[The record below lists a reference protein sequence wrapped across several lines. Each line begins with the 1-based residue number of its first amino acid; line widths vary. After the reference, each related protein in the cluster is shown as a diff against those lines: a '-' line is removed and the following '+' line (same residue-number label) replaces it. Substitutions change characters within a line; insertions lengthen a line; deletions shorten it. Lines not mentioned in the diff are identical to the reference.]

1 MNLSTAL
8 IGLAVLAVF
17 AAIVAGEIKKRRSG
31 CGGCSCACGGCPNAS
46 GCGHSSGDGD
56 PPDAR

>member
-17 AAIVAGEIKKRRSG
+17 AAIVAGEVKKRRRGG
-31 CGGCSCACGGCPNAS
+31 CGCGCCGCPNVSA
-46 GCGHSSGDGD
+46 CGHGPDVGDA
-56 PPDAR
+56 PDAR

>member
-17 AAIVAGEIKKRRSG
+17 AAIVVGEIKKRRSG
-31 CGGCSCACGGCPNAS
+31 CGRCSCGCGGCPNAS
-46 GCGHSSGDGD
+46 ACGHSPDVGD
-56 PPDAR
+56 PPDTR